1 MKRKILC
8 NIVVLLLLSGA
19 VFANNDSVKVAAKP
33 SVYQGMTLKLDIV
46 TPTLTAGLSKG
57 KLQQYE
63 VAMNW
68 RLKDRF
74 YPTLELG
81 YAGGKTQKGDTLKY
95 NAHGGYFRVG
105 CDINPLKKHPDSPH
119 AMLIGIRIGT
129 GIQGKKT
136 DCWGEIVAGCQ
147 VEIAKV
153 KNTAFYMG
161 WMGRLKILFTREK
174 EGLAAD
180 QMGPIYI
187 PGFGDRNNIGWG
199 LSYHLGWLF

>member
-1 MKRKILC
+1 MRLKNLCSILLF
-8 NIVVLLLLSGA
+8 LLLAPCCFAADSTA
-19 VFANNDSVKVAAKP
+19 VAKKP
-33 SVYQGMTLKLDIV
+33 SVYQGMTLKLDIL
-46 TPTLTAGLSKG
+46 TPALTAGLSKG

-74 YPTLELG
+74 YPTFEMG
-81 YAGGKTQKGDTLKY
+81 YAGGQTQKGDSLKY

-119 AMLIGIRIGT
+119 AMLIGIRVGT

-174 EGLAAD
+174 EGLMANE
-180 QMGPIYI
+180 MGPIYI
-187 PGFGDRNNIGWG
+187 PGYGNRNNIGWG
-199 LSYHLGWLF
+199 VSYHLGWQF

>member
-8 NIVVLLLLSGA
+8 NIVVMLLLSGA

-46 TPTLTAGLSKG
+46 TPALTAGLSKG

-119 AMLIGIRIGT
+119 AMLIAILVTGT
-129 GIQGKKT
+129 
-136 DCWGEIVAGCQ
+136 IV
-147 VEIAKV
+147 
-153 KNTAFYMG
+153 T
-161 WMGRLKILFTREK
+161 
-174 EGLAAD
+174 
-180 QMGPIYI
+180 
-187 PGFGDRNNIGWG
+187 
-199 LSYHLGWLF
+199 SS

>member
-46 TPTLTAGLSKG
+46 TPALTAGLSKG

-81 YAGGKTQKGDTLKY
+81 YAGGITQKGDTLKY

-199 LSYHLGWLF
+199 LSYHLGWQF

>member
-33 SVYQGMTLKLDIV
+33 FVYQGMTLKLDIV
-46 TPTLTAGLSKG
+46 TPALTAGLSKG
-57 KLQQYE
+57 NLQQYE

-199 LSYHLGWLF
+199 LSYHLGWQF

>member
-46 TPTLTAGLSKG
+46 TPALTAGLSKG

-63 VAMNW
+63 LAMNW

-199 LSYHLGWLF
+199 LSYHLGWQF

>member
-1 MKRKILC
+1 MRLKNLCSILLF
-8 NIVVLLLLSGA
+8 LLLAPCCFAADSTA
-19 VFANNDSVKVAAKP
+19 VAKKP
-33 SVYQGMTLKLDIV
+33 SVYQGMTLKLDIL
-46 TPTLTAGLSKG
+46 TPALTAGLSKG

-74 YPTLELG
+74 YPTFEMG
-81 YAGGKTQKGDTLKY
+81 YAGGQTQKGDSLKY

-119 AMLIGIRIGT
+119 AMLIGIRVGT

-174 EGLAAD
+174 EGLMANE
-180 QMGPIYI
+180 MGPIYI
-187 PGFGDRNNIGWG
+187 PGYGNRNNIGWG
-199 LSYHLGWLF
+199 ISYHLGWKF